1 MIPTHNTK
9 NKPVKWSDLAL
20 DYLLEYVNTHNEFM
34 AEDVRNASLGTVPV
48 PRNTRSWGGVF
59 VRAANM
65 GIIKRKS
72 FGIVKNVKAH
82 KTPATLWEVC
92 GLEEANKK
100 ELNTNKNKKGVFR
113 KMFSLFG
120 YDIIKM

>member
-1 MIPTHNTK
+1 MIATN
-9 NKPVKWSDLAL
+9 NKTEKLSDLAL

-34 AEDVRNASLGTVPV
+34 AEDVRNASVGTVPE
-48 PRNTRSWGGVF
+48 PKNRRSWGGVF
-59 VRAANM
+59 VRASNM

-92 GLEEANKK
+92 GLEETKPK
-100 ELNTNKNKKGVFR
+100 SKKGVFR
-113 KMFSLFG
+113 KMFSIFG
-120 YDIIKM
+120 YDVVKM